1 MPQTVT
7 VVGPPGIGKS
17 RLIRELITRE
27 AGGGTPLVGRCAAY
41 KAGVCLR
48 DPFDR
53 RRLLRRAPRG
63 LRRAGRKLETHL
75 AVGAANQ
82 ERRERPALSG
92 NEPMQEIGPSRG
104 KQLLY
109 LLGFDGP
116 LQDDAPRAEVAA
128 SRRADAVF
136 AGVGDRLLEYSSAA
150 LRARPEG
157 GQA

>member
-1 MPQTVT
+1 MFEAARGRSFSQAAFLFLR
-7 VVGPPGIGKS
+7 GPGA
-17 RLIRELITRE
+17 
-27 AGGGTPLVGRCAAY
+27 AGNPLGARFRTAFFL
-41 KAGVCLR
+41 CLR

-109 LLGFDGP
+109 LLGLDGP

-128 SRRADAVF
+128 SRRAHAVL
-136 AGVGDRLLEYSSAA
+136 AGVGDRLLEYAAAA
-150 LRARPEG
+150 LRAKAERG
-157 GQA
+157 LA

>member
-1 MPQTVT
+1 MF
-7 VVGPPGIGKS
+7 
-17 RLIRELITRE
+17 E
-27 AGGGTPLVGRCAAY
+27 AGPRAQFFSGRFLVSRGPGAAGNPLGARFRTAFFL
-41 KAGVCLR
+41 CLR

-53 RRLLRRAPRG
+53 RRLL
-63 LRRAGRKLETHL
+63 RAGRKLETHL

-109 LLGFDGP
+109 LLGLDGP

-128 SRRADAVF
+128 SRRADAVL
-136 AGVGDRLLEYSSAA
+136 AGVGDRLLEYAAAA
-150 LRARPEG
+150 LRAGAERG
-157 GQA
+157 

>member
-1 MPQTVT
+1 MFEAARGRSFSQAAFLFLAGRARPATRLERDL
-7 VVGPPGIGKS
+7 GPPS
-17 RLIRELITRE
+17 F
-27 AGGGTPLVGRCAAY
+27 
-41 KAGVCLR
+41 CLR

-92 NEPMQEIGPSRG
+92 NEPMQEIGPSGG

-109 LLGFDGP
+109 LLGFDRP

-128 SRRADAVF
+128 SRRADAVL
-136 AGVGDRLLEYSSAA
+136 ADVGERLLEYSAAA
-150 LRARPEG
+150 LRARPERG
-157 GQA
+157 LA